1 MTKYK
6 DNIWCASLPKDND
19 MCIFNNNGGSQTGN
33 LSIPGDGY
41 LYSNGKWS
49 SSPYVVPTTATTTTK
64 PTTAT
69 TSTTPTELLGDVN
82 GDGVVSVKDATLI
95 QKYVSKMAVT
105 MNIKLAD
112 VNKDGMI
119 NNKDTTMIQKYA
131 ANKIDKL
138 G

>member
-1 MTKYK
+1 
-6 DNIWCASLPKDND
+6 

-69 TSTTPTELLGDVN
+69 TATTATKPTTATTATTATTPTELLGDVN

-95 QKYVSKMAVT
+95 QKYVSEMTVT
-105 MNIKLAD
+105 INVKLAD
-112 VNKDGMI
+112 VNKDGQI
-119 NNKDTTMIQKYA
+119 SIKDTTMIQKYA
-131 ANKIDKL
+131 AEKIDKL